1 MNNDRRLIGMRFSEA
16 MYELRGL
23 FFVLLL
29 IAMMWFG
36 IWHRSHS
43 WEPYPNQHAVVVA
56 MEDELARLPPMPG
69 ATMFGSDFFAGKE
82 GKLDGTASVAKAYK
96 TSSSIGQVYTYYAS
110 ALIGLGW
117 TKAAENMYCKK
128 DFEVQVGE
136 LKDGGEELRTRYYLD
151 ISYGM
156 QHPGR
161 CLTQ

>member
-1 MNNDRRLIGMRFSEA
+1 
-16 MYELRGL
+16 
-23 FFVLLL
+23 
-29 IAMMWFG
+29 MWFG

-69 ATMFGSDFFAGKE
+69 ATMLRPDFLGGRAE
-82 GKLDGTASVAKAYK
+82 GTASVSKAYK

-110 ALIGLGW
+110 AFMDLGW
-117 TKAAENMYCKK
+117 TKAAENAYCKK
-128 DFEVQVGE
+128 DFEVDVGDLE
-136 LKDGGEELRTRYYLD
+136 DGGGESRTHYYVA

-156 QHPGR
+156 QHPGH